1 MPSKS
6 NKTQDK
12 PWEAVGISRATYY
25 RRLQLGV
32 AVTKDLSHKKY
43 KRDWI
48 EWRENGL
55 LMRPWSKSHKILQLH
70 YIDKYFAQYQ
80 HLSSENLEKAL
91 AKIPIEK
98 FSMRKHVHTAVS
110 SFAKYM
116 NYKKLLDEAEYFRIR
131 SLSPKRSPYA
141 PPRQRLIT
149 ESDLNTLIETAAQV
163 KNQDQALLNTTL
175 LIFLSETGL
184 RVSEAC
190 DLLQADIVFSA
201 QPTKAC
207 MRVRLGK
214 GGKNRIVPFSRKAQD
229 AVKNLFAQSFNDGKY
244 LFGCFNPR
252 SRCYQKLDRH
262 AVARRF
268 HRLAKKTRIDFSA
281 HSLRHYRITQWANDS
296 RIPIAVVQRWAGHS
310 SLEITQKYI
319 HISDEEALK
328 AAFD

>member
-1 MPSKS
+1 
-6 NKTQDK
+6 
-12 PWEAVGISRATYY
+12 
-25 RRLQLGV
+25 
-32 AVTKDLSHKKY
+32 
-43 KRDWI
+43 
-48 EWRENGL
+48 
-55 LMRPWSKSHKILQLH
+55 
-70 YIDKYFAQYQ
+70 
-80 HLSSENLEKAL
+80 
-91 AKIPIEK
+91 
-98 FSMRKHVHTAVS
+98 
-110 SFAKYM
+110 
-116 NYKKLLDEAEYFRIR
+116 
-131 SLSPKRSPYA
+131 
-141 PPRQRLIT
+141 
-149 ESDLNTLIETAAQV
+149 
-163 KNQDQALLNTTL
+163 
-175 LIFLSETGL
+175 
-184 RVSEAC
+184 
-190 DLLQADIVFSA
+190 
-201 QPTKAC
+201 
-207 MRVRLGK
+207 RVRLGK